1 MKEEQVK
8 QALEEI
14 EWEPGAQE
22 RMYANILKKAAQQS
36 SGAAAQESSPV
47 ARQAESDTR
56 RKKSGGRRLRQQWGA
71 WAACLVLV
79 AAVGLVMPRVLHNDG
94 GEGGGGPTLA
104 ASPYEDVAG
113 PEAFAAMD
121 IVLSAPEGAE
131 DAAYSIYREEIACV
145 DFTADGHRYSCEAA
159 RLDGNF
165 SSLDEEASDS
175 RVLDEAHEAVLE
187 TLPSG
192 SWRAYWASGGV
203 RYYVTNTDGADSAAV
218 TTVTAALIAQNDA
231 D

>member
-22 RMYANILKKAAQQS
+22 RMYANILKKAAQQG
-36 SGAAAQESSPV
+36 GAAAQESS
-47 ARQAESDTR
+47 QAAPQAQGDTR
-56 RKKSGGRRLRQQWGA
+56 RKKSGGKQLRQQWGA

-79 AAVGLVMPRVLHNDG
+79 AAVGLVMPHVLHNDG
-94 GEGGGGPTLA
+94 GEGGEGPTLA

-113 PEAFAAMD
+113 PEAFAAMG

-131 DAAYSIYREEIACV
+131 DATYSIYREEIACV
-145 DFTADGHRYSCEAA
+145 DFTVDGHRYSCEAA

-165 SSLDEEASDS
+165 SSLDEEAADS
-175 RVLDEAHEAVLE
+175 RVLDEAHEAALDE
-187 TLPSG
+187 LPSG
-192 SWRAYWASGGV
+192 SWRAHWASGGV
-203 RYYVTNTDGADSAAV
+203 RYYVTNTDGGDGAAV
-218 TTVTAALIAQNDA
+218 TAVTAALIAQNDT